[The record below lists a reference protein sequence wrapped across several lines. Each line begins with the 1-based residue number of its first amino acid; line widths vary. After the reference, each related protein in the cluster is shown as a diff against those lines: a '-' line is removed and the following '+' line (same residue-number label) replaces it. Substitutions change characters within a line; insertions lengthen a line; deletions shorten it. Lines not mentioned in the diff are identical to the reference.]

1 MNPMVNSM
9 RNAMREVIKTKMR
22 SALCDEDQMA
32 EVKRRMYEQEEYS
45 YIKGPMRSAH
55 PDIPPPED
63 RIKAFKTKQLKHLGE
78 AYDQV
83 KANDAKL
90 IQIREDSEGGQGLLT
105 ANLGSVYDIPA
116 SMRDDQSMSTKA
128 STKITSTTQKEFR
141 QTEGA

>member
-1 MNPMVNSM
+1 MVAMGALSKEEQEKEFKFLNPKTNSM

-32 EVKRRMYEQEEYS
+32 AVKRKMYEQDDYS

-63 RIKAFKTKQLKHLGE
+63 RIKAFKTKQLRHLGD
-78 AYDQV
+78 AIVDV
-83 KANDAKL
+83 KENDAKL
-90 IQIREDSEGGQGLLT
+90 IQLREDQEGGQGLLT

-116 SMRDDQSMSTKA
+116 SMRDD
-128 STKITSTTQKEFR
+128 
-141 QTEGA
+141 